1 MVQGPELTLFT
12 WTMAALPVVALFGL
26 VISGKVKTPHA
37 AGIVAVLAMVI
48 GATVFE
54 AGPRVLAIGTAKGI
68 WLASWILAVVWPALL
83 LYRLAARGGME
94 RIGRT
99 LQRLLPS
106 HDATLLALAWV
117 LPSFIQ
123 GVAGFGTP
131 IAVAAPLLVSLGYPV
146 RRALVYT
153 LVGYHWAV
161 TFGSMGSSFYM
172 ASLTAGLT
180 GEVQELLALRAS
192 SLLALNCLIAGALVL
207 LLDGGV
213 AALRR
218 SWQTLLLVGVAMGGT
233 LIAVSQIVPALASL
247 SAGTA
252 GFAMM
257 IGIALVAR
265 RRASARTGQGAVE
278 EGVTATGD
286 AEGESSGT
294 VSLLSPYLYLM
305 ATALPVLAIP
315 ASRAV
320 AQALVVLGPD
330 FPRTVTGTGWVN
342 PAVESYTPL
351 AVAAH
356 PGSYLLLASLLGYLT
371 YRRAGLLGAGEW
383 RPVVVPWVRS
393 LPKASAPVLLL
404 AVVATLLTDAG
415 MVQILAEG
423 VAQVAGAAY
432 PLAAAWIGAIGSFA
446 TGSTTASNAL
456 FAAFQLEVGQ
466 LLEIDP
472 TILVAAQTAGGNVGN
487 AISPV
492 DVLVGLSA
500 LGDSDE
506 LSPTMRST
514 LRPIL
519 VLLVVVTAMTVA
531 MIAVSD
537 A

>member
-1 MVQGPELTLFT
+1 MQGPALTLLT
-12 WTMAALPVVALFGL
+12 WTMAVLPVAALFGL

-37 AGIVAVLAMVI
+37 AGIVAVLAAVI
-48 GATVFE
+48 GATVFD
-54 AGPRVLAIGTAKGI
+54 AGPRVLTIGLTKGI
-68 WLASWILAVVWPALL
+68 WLATWILAVVWPALL
-83 LYRLAARGGME
+83 LYRLAARAGME

-131 IAVAAPLLVSLGYPV
+131 IAVAAPLLVGLGYSV
-146 RRALVYT
+146 RRALIYT
-153 LVGYHWAV
+153 LVGYHWSV

-180 GEVQELLALRAS
+180 GGPQELLALRAS
-192 SLLALNCLIAGALVL
+192 GLLALNCLIAGALVL

-218 SWQTLLLVGVAMGGT
+218 SWGTWLLVGIAMGGT
-233 LIAVSQIVPALASL
+233 LIGVSQVVPALASL

-257 IGIALVAR
+257 IVLALVSR
-265 RRASARTGQGAVE
+265 RRSPREDDDAVTQD
-278 EGVTATGD
+278 V
-286 AEGESSGT
+286 ESTSSNT
-294 VSLLSPYLYLM
+294 VALLSPYLYLM

-320 AQALVVLGPD
+320 ARSLVVLGPD

-342 PAVESYTPL
+342 QAVENYTPL

-356 PGSYLLLASLLGYLT
+356 PGSYLLLASLLGYVT
-371 YRRAGLLGAGEW
+371 YRRTGLLRPGDW
-383 RPVVVPWVRS
+383 HPVVVPWARS

-404 AVVATLLTDAG
+404 AIVATLLTDAG

-423 VAQVAGAAY
+423 VAEVAGSAY
-432 PLAAAWIGAIGSFA
+432 PVAAPMIGALGSFA

-456 FAAFQLEVGQ
+456 FAAFQLEVGE
-466 LLEIDP
+466 LLRIDP

-492 DVLVGLSA
+492 VVLVGLSA
-500 LGDSDE
+500 LGDADE
-506 LSPTMRST
+506 LSPTMRGT
-514 LRPIL
+514 LPPIAL
-519 VLLVVVTAMTVA
+519 LLAAVTLVVLT
-531 MIAVSD
+531 MIGFSSG
-537 A
+537 